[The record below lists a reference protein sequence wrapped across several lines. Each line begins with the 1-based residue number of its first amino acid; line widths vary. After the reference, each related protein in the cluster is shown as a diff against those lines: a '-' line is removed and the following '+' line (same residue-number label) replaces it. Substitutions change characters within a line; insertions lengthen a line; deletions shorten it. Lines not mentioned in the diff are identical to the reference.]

1 MIYTVTLNPA
11 IDKTVEIPS
20 FTVDAV
26 NRAVHVRKDP
36 GGKGINVSKVIESL
50 GGDSVAYAV
59 LGGGTGAELEKML
72 AGSRFRL
79 ESIRTGQATR
89 TNTKVVDPV
98 LHTNTDINEP
108 GAPFGSEAAAELKR
122 RLEAQLEE
130 GDILVLSGSVP
141 VGTDKNIYKDLT
153 LMGKARGA
161 KVFLDADGELFA
173 RGIEEAPFLV
183 KPNRVELEQYS
194 GRKLKTREEL
204 CEAGKEL
211 LEKGVGAVLISL
223 GSDGAL
229 LCRREKND
237 GSRDSF
243 LWAESLPVSVASTVG
258 AGDSMIAAFAY
269 SMDKGMDY
277 ADAFRLA
284 VAAGSA
290 AVTCSGSQAPDA
302 ELVWKLYDQTEL
314 RGSREKD
321 QKGRR

>member
-1 MIYTVTLNPA
+1 MICTVTLNPA

-72 AGSRFRL
+72 SGSRFRL

-122 RLEAQLEE
+122 RLEAQLGE

-141 VGTDKNIYKDLT
+141 AGTDTNIYRDLI
-153 LMGKARGA
+153 LMGKRRGA
-161 KVFLDADGELFA
+161 RVLLDADGELFA
-173 RGIEEAPFLV
+173 RGIGAAPFLV
-183 KPNRVELEQYS
+183 KPNRYELEQYS
-194 GRKLKTREEL
+194 GRKLRTREEL
-204 CEAGKEL
+204 CEAGKDL
-211 LEKGVGAVLISL
+211 LEKGVSVVLVSL

-229 LCRREKND
+229 LCRREEND
-237 GSRDSF
+237 SSRDSF
-243 LWAESLPVSVASTVG
+243 LWAEGLPVPVASTVG
-258 AGDSMIAAFAY
+258 AGDSMIAALAY
-269 SMDKGMDY
+269 SLDKGMAY

-302 ELVWKLYDQTEL
+302 ELVWKLYDQVKL
-314 RGSREKD
+314 RGSEEEPKD
-321 QKGRR
+321 RR